1 MYKHI
6 IRLHDGLNY
15 IEWLCFCDLNV
26 FIGNVVYCYS
36 IVFLYFHSYIAFFW
50 NVRGLEM
57 LNISVAVWKEDYD
70 LFASRTMQFMILESS
85 FIETKAKSIE
95 RNKKNIEKKSV
106 DGMHIHNN

>member
-1 MYKHI
+1 
-6 IRLHDGLNY
+6 
-15 IEWLCFCDLNV
+15 
-26 FIGNVVYCYS
+26 
-36 IVFLYFHSYIAFFW
+36 
-50 NVRGLEM
+50 
-57 LNISVAVWKEDYD
+57 